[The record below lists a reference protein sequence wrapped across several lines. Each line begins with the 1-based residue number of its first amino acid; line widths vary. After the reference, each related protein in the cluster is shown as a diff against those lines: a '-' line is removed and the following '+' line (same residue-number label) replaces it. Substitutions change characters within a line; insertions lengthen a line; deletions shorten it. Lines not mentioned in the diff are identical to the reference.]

1 MIFCTPGAQ
10 MANAKLLKPDRII
23 QQLES
28 TVMDFPGGAP
38 CGTNKADSFQKNQT
52 KTVVCKCL

>member
-10 MANAKLLKPDRII
+10 MANAKLLKNPNPDRTI

-28 TVMDFPGGAP
+28 TIMNFPEKTQ
-38 CGTNKADSFQKNQT
+38 CETNKADSFQKNKQNR
-52 KTVVCKCL
+52 